1 MSQFQQIEQSLEAL
15 QFQQF
20 EQSLRR
26 TEVMGGF
33 LRLLLSNEELVV
45 MEWFH
50 ERASGVGYHQTH
62 QTFSSS
68 HIPRRPATS
77 TGHCSGV
84 PPILHFNS
92 QLRECFIEACFCS
105 SVLWDTPE
113 IAYRVK
119 MPERMIISTAGNSKS
134 SRLVSCSSRSF
145 QEE

>member
-1 MSQFQQIEQSLEAL
+1 
-15 QFQQF
+15 
-20 EQSLRR
+20 
-26 TEVMGGF
+26 MGGF

-50 ERASGVGYHQTH
+50 ERASGVGSHQTH

-105 SVLWDTPE
+105 SVLWDTELFGLPGVQFQVDLE
-113 IAYRVK
+113 
-119 MPERMIISTAGNSKS
+119 S
-134 SRLVSCSSRSF
+134 SIDRWIRSF
-145 QEE
+145 RVIRSMDPFQNGWLKNRGWIPWFCCFAKLQVEAS